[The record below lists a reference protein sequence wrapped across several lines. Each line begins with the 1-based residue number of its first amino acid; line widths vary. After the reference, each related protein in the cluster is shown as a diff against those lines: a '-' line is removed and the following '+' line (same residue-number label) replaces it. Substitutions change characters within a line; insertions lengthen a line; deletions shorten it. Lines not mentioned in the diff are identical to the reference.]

1 MDLGVRGRGYLV
13 LGGSAG
19 MGKAAAAVLV
29 GDGARVAIAGR
40 GRERAEATA
49 AELSSG
55 AEVPV
60 VALTANLTQAGA
72 AEAVVAAAVDALGG
86 SLRGVAVT
94 TGLGTRGQHDLA
106 GATDEDWLA
115 TFDDVLL
122 ATVRACRAAVP
133 VLIQGG
139 GGAIVTTAAY
149 SIHAPK
155 AHQFPY
161 ATLKAGVATLTKNV
175 ATSYGSAG
183 VRANCVCP
191 GATETDILAS
201 FRASLAESRGWP
213 VEEALERAM
222 TDEWGMQVALGRPGR
237 PEELGDVIA
246 FLLSER
252 SSYLT
257 GATVNVDG
265 GTDF

>member
-1 MDLGVRGRGYLV
+1 VDLGVRGRGYLII
-13 LGGSAG
+13 GGSAG
-19 MGKAAAAVLV
+19 MGKAAAQALAAE
-29 GDGARVAIAGR
+29 GARVAIAGR
-40 GRERAEATA
+40 GRERAVAAAT
-49 AELSSG
+49 ELSSTS
-55 AEVPV
+55 EEPV
-60 VALTANLTQAGA
+60 VALTADLTQPGA
-72 AEAVVAAAVDALGG
+72 ADTVLRQASEALAG
-86 SLRGVAVT
+86 LRGVAIT
-94 TGLGTRGQHDLA
+94 TGLGMHGQCDLLA
-106 GATDEDWLA
+106 GSDEDWLA

-133 VLIQGG
+133 VLTEGG
-139 GGAIVTTAAY
+139 GGSIVTTAAY
-149 SIHAPK
+149 SIRAPK

-175 ATSYGSAG
+175 AKSFGHLG

-191 GATETDILAS
+191 GATETEILAAL
-201 FRASLAESRGWP
+201 RASVAVSRRWP
-213 VEEALERAM
+213 YDEALERVM
-222 TDEWGMQVALGRPGR
+222 TEEWGMQVALGRPGR

-252 SSYLT
+252 ASYLT